1 MASTLFSSGFAVK
14 ALAFFLKFGKS
25 AQVLGNKY
33 QQSIFSA
40 FCDFFI
46 FIVYLKSLY
55 YSCGVKFLFM
65 CRFHRTLRMLT
76 CE

>member
-40 FCDFFI
+40 FCDFFY
-46 FIVYLKSLY
+46 FYHLFEESLL
-55 YSCGVKFLFM
+55 FLWSQVSFYAQIPSHIKNAYM
-65 CRFHRTLRMLT
+65 
-76 CE
+76 